1 MNERTKAALNEEMP
15 SIIRYINRI
24 IASNPDLRE
33 AGLKYNGLLLTQTEL
48 NQEVTRDHD
57 VFMDFI
63 QPQCDEFKFCISN
76 VNEKIKVVW
85 CADENCP
92 SGFHEE

>member
-1 MNERTKAALNEEMP
+1 MDERTRAALREEMP
-15 SIIRYINRI
+15 SIVRYINRI

-48 NQEVTRDHD
+48 SQEVTMNRD
-57 VFMDFI
+57 VFKDFI
-63 QPQCDEFKFCISN
+63 QPQCEEYKFCISDID
-76 VNEKIKVVW
+76 ETIQIVW
-85 CADENCP
+85 CADKKCP